1 MHDHRYVNFDFEW
14 FKLKVH
20 RQWPI
25 CASVNN
31 FRFTAEF
38 LLGWPFCGN
47 LPDQDDSSHS
57 CPTKALSKTRY
68 IYMYT
73 LITIQLRHL
82 SITIFH
88 YQCSVSYI
96 FYKQC
101 HFIISSFFWFRLLV
115 TFLRF
120 EGSFFFMNLLV
131 RKIVPFT
138 V

>member
-96 FYKQC
+96 FYK
-101 HFIISSFFWFRLLV
+101 HGV
-115 TFLRF
+115 TSFLRF
-120 EGSFFFMNLLV
+120 EGSFFSWICWFVKLCHSQFKSTSLPW
-131 RKIVPFT
+131 RLT
-138 V
+138 